1 MNERYLYTFELA
13 LEMPQHF
20 MFRPKIACS
29 TRLTRAACS
38 PIVRDSGCLAVD
50 NLSAL
55 KRWKRHSRPRN
66 VREPP
71 TGDRH
76 SQPATRFPTRSG
88 DTMCGMARKNGD
100 SLSESRQSQSADP
113 RSEHDQT
120 RSYYVRADARSDYQ
134 DMPAGRQCE
143 GRQSE
148 WAGLIISLGS
158 GRLLPNARVRGVLPT
173 D

>member
-38 PIVRDSGCLAVD
+38 PIVRNSGCLAVD

-76 SQPATRFPTRSG
+76 SQPQRGSLRGRATRCAVWRARTATRCPNLDRANPRIRDPNMIRPGAIMFVQTHDPTIR
-88 DTMCGMARKNGD
+88 TCQQVANAKAVNRNGQD
-100 SLSESRQSQSADP
+100 S
-113 RSEHDQT
+113 
-120 RSYYVRADARSDYQ
+120 
-134 DMPAGRQCE
+134 
-143 GRQSE
+143 
-148 WAGLIISLGS
+148 
-158 GRLLPNARVRGVLPT
+158 
-173 D
+173 